1 MLDIGIILAQQVAIS
16 YVQISKKI
24 QAMVQKLFAIMVLNF
39 GTGFAIKISMN
50 LIYQKDS
57 SGKGLSTFW
66 SLIIHDL
73 ND

>member
-1 MLDIGIILAQQVAIS
+1 MDIILVQQVAIS

-24 QAMVQKLFAIMVLNF
+24 QAMVPKLFAIMVLNF

-57 SGKGLSTFW
+57 SGKGLSTF
-66 SLIIHDL
+66 
-73 ND
+73 